1 MTRAGISKRTISSAL
16 LLIISVGFFLRLR
29 AANHPY
35 ISQWDEAYHALV
47 AKNLTAHPLEPTL
60 YEETVLPA
68 DDREWTKARVWLH
81 KPTLPLWLMSA
92 GIAVFGENEL
102 SFRLPAVVFD
112 TLVILLI
119 FLLGDELFDAARHR
133 AGLFAA
139 AFYAINPLMIR
150 LVSGRIPNDTTNAVT
165 VFFVA
170 LTVFLFVVS
179 ARRNSRLAA
188 AAAGLAL
195 GLGTLCMS
203 AVAMLGL
210 AASLPFLLS
219 VRGARGGAR
228 LLAVAFVAFAA
239 AALPWPLYCW
249 NHWPELWRQESAI
262 HAVRHLRFAIDGHAH
277 PWWWYIKI
285 LPVQYGGSAVFVWAS
300 VFAASAYAV
309 REALRIKSP
318 GLVTVLCWMLLPYL
332 FFSAIT
338 TKIYAYVC
346 VAVPAVCLLWGFCAA
361 SLWAARDGRCRAT
374 VLGVLLA
381 VGAQTS
387 LVAGERI
394 RADYGTCPWNNL
406 YDYPAFRRAML
417 ALRRVP
423 GRKVILNVGDSKSP
437 QAMYYSGTSAYPD
450 APSAAIVRG
459 LLDRGYRVFVLVE
472 ANKRGA
478 DVPPEMKRAEFR
490 GKIVFIPLPSPLY
503 VDSKHP
509 YET

>member
-1 MTRAGISKRTISSAL
+1 MAPVALNPGSVGQPRDQDNRASCGLYDSGRGLSAFSAYLTTSARSRGKYAPPGFPSISRCASPTACSVTRAGISKRTISSAL

-179 ARRNSRLAA
+179 ARRNSRLACRGGRSCIGSRDFVA
-188 AAAGLAL
+188 CRRSLCSVWRLLFLSCCPCEALAGRSPPCRCVRRVRSGGLA
-195 GLGTLCMS
+195 M
-203 AVAMLGL
+203 
-210 AASLPFLLS
+210 AA
-219 VRGARGGAR
+219 
-228 LLAVAFVAFAA
+228 
-239 AALPWPLYCW
+239 
-249 NHWPELWRQESAI
+249 
-262 HAVRHLRFAIDGHAH
+262 
-277 PWWWYIKI
+277 
-285 LPVQYGGSAVFVWAS
+285 
-300 VFAASAYAV
+300 
-309 REALRIKSP
+309 
-318 GLVTVLCWMLLPYL
+318 
-332 FFSAIT
+332 
-338 TKIYAYVC
+338 
-346 VAVPAVCLLWGFCAA
+346 
-361 SLWAARDGRCRAT
+361 
-374 VLGVLLA
+374 VLLE
-381 VGAQTS
+381 S
-387 LVAGERI
+387 LA
-394 RADYGTCPWNNL
+394 
-406 YDYPAFRRAML
+406 
-417 ALRRVP
+417 
-423 GRKVILNVGDSKSP
+423 
-437 QAMYYSGTSAYPD
+437 
-450 APSAAIVRG
+450 
-459 LLDRGYRVFVLVE
+459 
-472 ANKRGA
+472 
-478 DVPPEMKRAEFR
+478 
-490 GKIVFIPLPSPLY
+490 
-503 VDSKHP
+503 
-509 YET
+509 